1 MEKRRIAILGS
12 TGSIGRQ
19 ALDVIRQHRDLFEV
33 ELLTANNSSEL
44 LVQQAIEFD
53 ANAVVIC
60 NEDKYKEVADALNPY
75 YIKTFAGMQSVCD
88 LVTSDNIDIVLTSMV
103 GFSGL
108 ASTIAAVKAG
118 KTIALANKE
127 TLVAAGHIVMDLAAK
142 HHTRILPVD
151 SEHSAIFQCLMG
163 SAGADIEKIHLTASG
178 GPFRTW
184 SREDIGRAT
193 PAQALNHPNWSMG
206 SKISIDSATM
216 MNKGLEII
224 EARWLFGT
232 TGEKINVVVHP
243 ESIIHSMVEY
253 ADGSV
258 IAQMGHPDMREA
270 IQFAFSY
277 PERLPLNNKK
287 LNFAELGSLSFYQPD
302 VNKFPA
308 LGLAYESLTK
318 GGNMACIMNAA
329 NEVAVAAFL
338 KGRIGFYQITDIVA
352 RCMEYGPFVK
362 NPDIETIFKTNDE
375 TCRLAAEFI
384 DHTAGSKTY

>member
-1 MEKRRIAILGS
+1 MEKRHIAILGS

-33 ELLTANNSSEL
+33 ELLTANNSTDMLIS
-44 LVQQAIEFD
+44 QAKEFEP
-53 ANAVVIC
+53 NAVVIC
-60 NEDKYKEVADALNPY
+60 NEDKYSEVADALQPH
-75 YIKTFAGMQSVCD
+75 YIKVFAGMQSVCD
-88 LVTSDNIDIVLTSMV
+88 LVASDTIDIVLTSMV

-108 ASTIAAVKAG
+108 ASTVAAVKAG

-127 TLVAAGHIVMDLAAK
+127 TLVAAGAIVMDLAAR
-142 HHTRILPVD
+142 HRARILPVD

-184 SREDIGRAT
+184 TRDQIAKAT
-193 PAQALNHPNWSMG
+193 KAEALNHPNWSMG
-206 SKISIDSATM
+206 SKITIDSATM

-224 EARWLFGT
+224 EAKWLFGT
-232 TGEKINVVVHP
+232 PGDKIDVVIHP

-277 PERLPLNNKK
+277 PERLTLDNRK
-287 LNFAELGSLSFYQPD
+287 LNFAELGSLSFFVPD
-302 VNKFPA
+302 QEKFPA
-308 LGLAYESLTK
+308 LGLAYEALRR
-318 GGNMACIMNAA
+318 GGNMPCIMNAA
-329 NEVAVAAFL
+329 NEAAVAAFL
-338 KGRIGFYQITDIVA
+338 REEIGFYDITAVVEE
-352 RCMEYGPFVK
+352 CMNGADFAVS
-362 NPDIETIFKTNDE
+362 PDLETIFETNGATLTKANE
-375 TCRLAAEFI
+375 IIKRI
-384 DHTAGSKTY
+384 R

>member
-33 ELLTANNSSEL
+33 ELLTANNSTDL
-44 LVQQAIEFD
+44 LISQAIEFD

-60 NEDKYKEVADALNPY
+60 NEDKYREVKDALDPH
-75 YIKTFAGMQSVCD
+75 YIKVFAGMQSVCD
-88 LVTSDNIDIVLTSMV
+88 LVTSDTIDIVLTSMV

-108 ASTIAAVKAG
+108 SSTIAAVKAG

-127 TLVAAGHIVMDLAAK
+127 TLVAAGRIVMELAAR
-142 HHTRILPVD
+142 HGSHILPVD

-163 SAGADIEKIHLTASG
+163 SAGAPVEKIHLTASG

-184 SREDIGRAT
+184 TREQIAKATRAE
-193 PAQALNHPNWSMG
+193 ALNHPNWSMG
-206 SKISIDSATM
+206 SKITIDSATM

-232 TGEKINVVVHP
+232 PGDKIQVVIHP
-243 ESIIHSMVEY
+243 ESIIHSMIEY

-277 PERLPLNNKK
+277 PYRLTLDNRK
-287 LNFAELGSLSFYQPD
+287 LNFAELGSLSFFAPD
-302 VNKFPA
+302 AEKFPA
-308 LGLAYESLTK
+308 LKLAYESLEK

-329 NEVAVAAFL
+329 NEAAVAAFL
-338 KGRIGFYQITDIVA
+338 KERIGFYDITRVVQECMAGADFVA
-352 RCMEYGPFVK
+352 D
-362 NPDIETIFKTNDE
+362 PDLDTIFRTNE
-375 TCRLAAEFI
+375 AAFAKANELI
-384 DHTAGSKTY
+384 DRIAGGKSL

>member
-19 ALDVIRQHRDLFEV
+19 ALDVISQHRDLFEV
-33 ELLTANNSSEL
+33 ELLTANNSSDL
-44 LVQQAIEFD
+44 LIRQAIEFD

-60 NEDKYKEVADALNPY
+60 NEDKYKEVADALQPEG
-75 YIKTFAGMQSVCD
+75 IKVFAGMQSVCD
-88 LVTSDNIDIVLTSMV
+88 LVCGSNIDIVLTSMV

-108 ASTIAAVKAG
+108 ASTVAAVKAG

-127 TLVAAGHIVMDLAAK
+127 TLIAAGAIVMDLAAK
-142 HHTRILPVD
+142 HGARILPVD

-178 GPFRTW
+178 GPFRSWTK
-184 SREDIGRAT
+184 EQIALATRAE
-193 PAQALNHPNWSMG
+193 ALNHPNWSMG
-206 SKISIDSATM
+206 SKITIDSATM
-216 MNKGLEII
+216 MNTGLEII

-232 TGEKINVVVHP
+232 PGDKINVVIHP
-243 ESIIHSMVEY
+243 ESIIHSMIEY

-277 PERLPLNNKK
+277 PHRLTLNNKK
-287 LNFAELGSLSFYQPD
+287 LNFAELGSLSFFAPD
-302 VNKFPA
+302 TEKFPA
-308 LGLAYESLTK
+308 LGLAYEALAK

-329 NEVAVAAFL
+329 NEAAVAAFL
-338 KGRIGFYQITDIVA
+338 QERIGFYDITSVVA
-352 RCMEYGPFVK
+352 DCMEGADFVAE
-362 NPDIETIFKTNDE
+362 PDLDTIFKTNE
-375 TCRLAAEFI
+375 ITLKKAEEAI
-384 DHTAGSKTY
+384 KTRQK

>member
-19 ALDVIRQHRDLFEV
+19 ALDVISQHRDLFEV
-33 ELLTANNSSEL
+33 ELLTANNSAEL
-44 LVQQAIEFD
+44 LISQAIEFD
-53 ANAVVIC
+53 ANNVVIC
-60 NEDKYKEVADALNPY
+60 NEDRYREVADALQPH
-75 YIKTFAGMQSVCD
+75 YIKVFAGMKSVCD
-88 LVTSDNIDIVLTSMV
+88 LVSSDNIDIVLTSMV

-108 ASTIAAVKAG
+108 SSTIAAVQAG

-142 HHTRILPVD
+142 CHARILPVD

-163 SAGADIEKIHLTASG
+163 SAGAEIEKIHLTASG

-184 SREDIGRAT
+184 SREDIAKAT
-193 PAQALNHPNWSMG
+193 KAQALNHPNWSMG
-206 SKISIDSATM
+206 SKITIDSATM

-232 TGEKINVVVHP
+232 PGDKINVVIHP

-270 IQFAFSY
+270 IQFAFSF
-277 PERLPLNNKK
+277 PERLSLDNRK
-287 LNFAELGSLSFYQPD
+287 LNFAELGRLSFFD
-302 VNKFPA
+302 ADKDKFPA
-308 LGLAYESLTK
+308 LALAYEALEK
-318 GGNMACIMNAA
+318 GGNMPCVMNAA
-329 NEVAVAAFL
+329 NEAAVAAFL
-338 KGRIGFYQITDIVA
+338 EDRIGFYDITNVVSE
-352 RCMEYGPFVK
+352 CMEGADFAAS
-362 NPDIETIFKTNDE
+362 PDLDNIFHTNE
-375 TCRLAAEFI
+375 ATLAK
-384 DHTAGSKTY
+384 AGEIIGRISRQTW

>member
-19 ALDVIRQHRDLFEV
+19 ALDVISQHRDLFEV
-33 ELLTANNSSEL
+33 ELLTANNSSDL
-44 LVQQAIEFD
+44 LIRQAIEFD

-60 NEDKYKEVADALNPY
+60 NEDKYKEVADALQPQG
-75 YIKTFAGMQSVCD
+75 IKVFAGMQSVCD
-88 LVTSDNIDIVLTSMV
+88 LVCGSNIDIVLTSMV

-108 ASTIAAVKAG
+108 ASTVAAVKAG

-127 TLVAAGHIVMDLAAK
+127 TLVAAGAIVMDLAAK
-142 HHTRILPVD
+142 HGARILPVD

-178 GPFRTW
+178 GPFRSWTK
-184 SREDIGRAT
+184 EQIALATRAE
-193 PAQALNHPNWSMG
+193 ALNHPNWSMG
-206 SKISIDSATM
+206 SKITIDSATM

-232 TGEKINVVVHP
+232 PGDKINVVIHP
-243 ESIIHSMVEY
+243 ESIIHSMIEY

-277 PERLPLNNKK
+277 PHRLTLDNKK
-287 LNFAELGSLSFYQPD
+287 LNFAELGSLSFFAPD
-302 VNKFPA
+302 TEKFPA
-308 LGLAYESLTK
+308 LGLAYEALAK

-329 NEVAVAAFL
+329 NEAAVAAFL
-338 KGRIGFYQITDIVA
+338 QERIGFYDITSVVA
-352 RCMEYGPFVK
+352 DCMEGSDFVAT
-362 NPDIETIFKTNDE
+362 PDLDTIFKTNE
-375 TCRLAAEFI
+375 ITLKKAEEAI
-384 DHTAGSKTY
+384 KTRQK

>member
-44 LVQQAIEFD
+44 LIQQAIEFD
-53 ANAVVIC
+53 ANCVVIC
-60 NEDKYKEVADALNPY
+60 NEDKYREVADALQPH
-75 YIKTFAGMQSVCD
+75 YIKVFAGMKSVCD
-88 LVTSDNIDIVLTSMV
+88 LVQSDNIDIVLTSMV

-108 ASTIAAVKAG
+108 ESTIAAVKAG

-127 TLVAAGHIVMDLAAK
+127 TLVAAGHIVMDLAAR
-142 HHTRILPVD
+142 HRARILPVD

-184 SREDIGRAT
+184 SREDISKAT
-193 PAQALNHPNWSMG
+193 RQQALNHPNWSMG
-206 SKISIDSATM
+206 SKITIDSATM

-232 TGEKINVVVHP
+232 PGDKIDVVIHP

-270 IQFAFSY
+270 IQFAFSF
-277 PERLPLNNKK
+277 PHRLPLDNKK
-287 LNFAELGSLSFYQPD
+287 LNFAELGSMSFEAPD
-302 VNKFPA
+302 HERFPA
-308 LGLAYESLTK
+308 LGLAYEALRK
-318 GGNMACIMNAA
+318 GGNMPCIMNAS
-329 NEVAVAAFL
+329 NEAAVAAFL
-338 KGRIGFYQITDIVA
+338 QEKIGFYDITDVV
-352 RCMEYGPFVK
+352 RETMETSEFIK
-362 NPDIETIFKTNDE
+362 SPDIYAIFGTNE
-375 TCRLAAEFI
+375 AALAKAKALI
-384 DHTAGSKTY
+384 DKISR